1 MRSTSV
7 GVEYGSARR
16 GTVAHRPQGHAASA
30 RAGDCAGRRP
40 SDQCRGALRHLPAE
54 QPPGRPAPAGAT
66 RSGATRPGAT
76 RCPPAAARRH
86 RAPRRGRTGYG
97 PARCHLGH
105 RAGPGGAS
113 TLPPT
118 CERSRSL
125 RYYSRSIRKDR
136 SPSPSRCPTTTA
148 SPLGTKV
155 LWLDGEEPRW
165 AEVEEI
171 LPTGELWM
179 TLVHLGEVTGI
190 LGRTSDARAA
200 SVLDCAVLTGD
211 PEFRVAEE
219 AGVANHWLGR
229 RASRPS
235 PDCGW
240 SRRPTST
247 DLWRIRNPL
256 GARGPTS
263 ATGSDCGARPR
274 SPPGSRLHSAPSEP
288 LPCHDTTRAPPASQA
303 GVRRCPGGPCR

>member
-1 MRSTSV
+1 MPT
-7 GVEYGSARR
+7 R
-16 GTVAHRPQGHAASA
+16 G
-30 RAGDCAGRRP
+30 
-40 SDQCRGALRHLPAE
+40 
-54 QPPGRPAPAGAT
+54 
-66 RSGATRPGAT
+66 
-76 RCPPAAARRH
+76 CPPTSSPSSGSNGVRTSSLPP
-86 RAPRRGRTGYG
+86 RAPSWSGGCPDSPANLRTKPITEVLLTVNPKGQVTIPEPLPDHYG
-97 PARCHLGH
+97 F
-105 RAGPGGAS
+105 
-113 TLPPT
+113 
-118 CERSRSL
+118 
-125 RYYSRSIRKDR
+125 
-136 SPSPSRCPTTTA
+136 
-148 SPLGTKV
+148 PLGTKV

-179 TLVHLGEVTGI
+179 TLVHLGEVTCI

-200 SVLDCAVLTGD
+200 SVLDCPVLTGD

-219 AGVANHWLGR
+219 TWVTVHWLGR

-263 ATGSDCGARPR
+263 ATGLDCGARPR

-288 LPCHDTTRAPPASQA
+288 LPCHDTTRVLPASQA